1 MSTPG
6 WSESTEA
13 PARLHYS
20 IPEAARELGIGKSTL
35 HRWIAD
41 GVITAYQIGGR
52 TFVAPSAMRELVDR
66 QHAAA
71 EAKRADRV
79 ARFTGL
85 VPVNIGTR
93 GRRRAAS

>member
-1 MSTPG
+1 MNASASAG
-6 WSESTEA
+6 EA
-13 PARLHYS
+13 PPRLHYS

-52 TFVAPSAMRELVDR
+52 TFVAHTAMRELVDR

-71 EAKRADRV
+71 EAQRADRV
-79 ARFTGL
+79 ARFEM
-85 VPVNIGTR
+85 PIEIGTR
-93 GRRRAAS
+93 RRRRAAS